1 MNRRFTGWLLLA
13 ALVIVAD
20 QATKLLAESHLL
32 FHEPVRLLPVLSLT
46 LSYNQ
51 GAAFSFLGSASGW
64 QRWFFILLAL
74 GVSLVLIAWLRRLGP
89 GNRWLGTALS
99 LVLGGALGNVIDR
112 FAYGHV
118 IDFID
123 AHYQHWHWPIFNVA
137 DSAISVGVVMLLV
150 HSFLGDRSRD
160 RVEE

>member
-1 MNRRFTGWLLLA
+1 MSRRFLGWLLLA
-13 ALVIVAD
+13 ALVIVLD

-51 GAAFSFLGSASGW
+51 GAAFSFLGNASGW

-74 GVSLVLIAWLRRLGP
+74 GVSVFLIGWLWRLKAGD
-89 GNRWLGTALS
+89 GWIGAGLS
-99 LVLGGALGNVIDR
+99 LILGGALGNVIDR

-123 AHYQHWHWPIFNVA
+123 AHYRHWHWPIFNVA
-137 DSAISVGVVMLLV
+137 DTAITIGVVMLLI
-150 HSFLGDRSRD
+150 HSFFGSREQRSLL
-160 RVEE
+160 